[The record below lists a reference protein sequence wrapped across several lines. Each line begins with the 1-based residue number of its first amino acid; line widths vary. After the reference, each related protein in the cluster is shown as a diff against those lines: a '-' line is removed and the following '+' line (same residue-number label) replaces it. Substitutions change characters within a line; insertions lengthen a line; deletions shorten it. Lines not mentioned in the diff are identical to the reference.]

1 MARIGNFFC
10 LGALR
15 TKPMPT
21 EASVYNALR
30 AGKSLDGIAA
40 MVGLSAESLRMMIRS
55 RLPDWQKHPPREI
68 REDAQRIVVTRVT
81 YTGNAYRTVSISLP
95 RISMH
100 VAARE
105 GLRHG

>member
-1 MARIGNFFC
+1 MKTGNAFR

-21 EASVYNALR
+21 EASIYNALQ
-30 AGKSLDGIAA
+30 AGRSLDGIAEQ
-40 MVGLSAESLRMMIRS
+40 VGLGRESLRMLIRS
-55 RLPDWQKHPPREI
+55 RLPDWQKRPPREI
-68 REDAQRIVVTRVT
+68 QEDARRIVVTCVT

-105 GLRHG
+105 GLRHV